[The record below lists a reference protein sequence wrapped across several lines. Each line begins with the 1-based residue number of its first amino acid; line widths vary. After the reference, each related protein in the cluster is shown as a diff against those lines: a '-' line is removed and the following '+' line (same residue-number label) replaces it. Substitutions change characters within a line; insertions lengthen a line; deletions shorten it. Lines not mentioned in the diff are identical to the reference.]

1 LLPGPF
7 IAGGFI
13 REAAEVARIRAAG
26 AILSSSST
34 PALWYHTRG

>member
-1 LLPGPF
+1 MPGPF

-13 REAAEVARIRAAG
+13 RTAEDVARVQQAG

-34 PALWYHTRG
+34 YSLWRNLSLA